1 MPHRAI
7 PGGPALSLTAFCFT
21 VVAALLAALSNIL
34 LRLGLM
40 RGGGFGISDQGL
52 VRDLLRL
59 MCEPAFPGGL
69 VLYGI
74 ALAAW
79 MRVLSTESV
88 YVGYVLLI
96 SVAFMATSIGDMLV
110 FREPFSAQRVV
121 GGVVI
126 LLGIVLV
133 ARS

>member
-1 MPHRAI
+1 
-7 PGGPALSLTAFCFT
+7 
-21 VVAALLAALSNIL
+21 
-34 LRLGLM
+34 
-40 RGGGFGISDQGL
+40 
-52 VRDLLRL
+52 
-59 MCEPAFPGGL
+59 
-69 VLYGI
+69 
-74 ALAAW
+74 